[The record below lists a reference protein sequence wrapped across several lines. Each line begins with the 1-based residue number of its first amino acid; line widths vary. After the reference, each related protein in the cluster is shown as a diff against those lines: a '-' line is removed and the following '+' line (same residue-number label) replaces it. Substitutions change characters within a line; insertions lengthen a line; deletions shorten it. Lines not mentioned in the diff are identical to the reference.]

1 MLGEVFHNQ
10 PSMTVLWKV
19 LTARQADSTL
29 HHQVDELIERA
40 IRMSD
45 GE

>member
-10 PSMTVLWKV
+10 PSMTVVWEV
-19 LTARQADSTL
+19 PIARQADRTL

>member
-1 MLGEVFHNQ
+1 MLGEVFHKQ
-10 PSMTVLWKV
+10 PSMTVVWEV
-19 LTARQADSTL
+19 PTARQADSTL
-29 HHQVDELIERA
+29 HHQVDEFIERA